1 MKKEMKRKS
10 ASTNDEL
17 IDLIT
22 RLRKAGRD
30 EGSPIW
36 SDLAHRLSSSR
47 KNRSEV
53 NVSRINRYS
62 KAGDV
67 IAVAGKLLGS
77 GTIGHGVTVAALSVS
92 STARDKI
99 TSAGGKTIG
108 FDELLDS
115 NPKGKNIRVME
126 GV

>member
-1 MKKEMKRKS
+1 MKRKS

-17 IDLIT
+17 INLIA
-22 RLRKAGRD
+22 LLKKAAKD
-30 EGSPIW
+30 EGSAIW
-36 SDLAHRLSSSR
+36 SDLAYRLSSSR

-53 NVSRINRYS
+53 NVSRINRHS
-62 KAGDV
+62 KSDDV

-77 GTIGHGVTVAALSVS
+77 GTIGHGVTVAALSFS

-99 TSAGGKTIG
+99 ASAGGRCIG
-108 FDELLDS
+108 FEELINS
-115 NPKGKNIRVME
+115 NPKGKSIRVME

>member
-1 MKKEMKRKS
+1 MKRKS

-17 IDLIT
+17 INLIA

-36 SDLAHRLSSSR
+36 SDLAYRLSSSR

-62 KAGDV
+62 KAGDIIV
-67 IAVAGKLLGS
+67 VAGKVLGS
-77 GTIGHGVTVAALSVS
+77 GVIGHGVTVAALSVS
-92 STARDKI
+92 GSAKGKI
-99 TSAGGKTIG
+99 TSAGGKIIG

-115 NPKGKNIRVME
+115 NPKGKSIRVME
-126 GV
+126 GA